1 MRLPLKG
8 ATERETN
15 VLKNRKLKLS
25 VLRLSFSER
34 LIGQDCGVFYIKT
47 YLRCKLWTQGN
58 HFLFSS
64 RVFLIHSSSSTTYCN
79 LFQCH
84 RGGVE
89 PILGM
94 SSGEG
99 GEQSGQLDSPLVWS
113 SADQVTSGLPGEKNH
128 SVLMINHSRKL
139 RRKSQKEEE
148 EENLKPY
155 KYSLRY
161 THTVHPNKVILWPHV
176 NNEGQQ

>member
-113 SADQVTSGLPGEKNH
+113 SAWSGDQRFAGGKKWQCFNDKSLKKTEKEK
-128 SVLMINHSRKL
+128 SKRRR
-139 RRKSQKEEE
+139 RRKFKTIQIF
-148 EENLKPY
+148 PQIH
-155 KYSLRY
+155 
-161 THTVHPNKVILWPHV
+161 THWSPKQSYILTTC
-176 NNEGQQ
+176 